1 VKIIAMDRNE
11 TTLEFI
17 EQGIIE
23 ASIAQRTYTMAYMG
37 LELLYDLNHNNIQ
50 LVNNW
55 KEAKISPLPRS
66 VDTGTIVIDKT
77 NVRAFRRSAGNM

>member
-1 VKIIAMDRNE
+1 
-11 TTLEFI
+11 
-17 EQGIIE
+17 
-23 ASIAQRTYTMAYMG
+23 MAYIG

-55 KEAKISPLPRS
+55 KEAKIIPLPRS

-77 NVRAFRRSAGNM
+77 NVRSFRRSGGKS